1 MHNMAQIVDQI
12 LLLLIFNMR
21 EAVDMAPIDLA
32 LEYLQ
37 SLDPEEKI
45 NYTQIAKK
53 FGVDRSTLSRR
64 HRQVNGSKEDQYY
77 AQALLN
83 KEKSAILIDLV
94 NELAKNGVPVT
105 NARLAEFATAMTG
118 GKEPGKNWASRWV
131 KQHSEKL
138 IPVQERGEVNEQ
150 EDEKRIQA
158 LREEHERLKME
169 KEMLEAELARLRVD
183 NDE

>member
-1 MHNMAQIVDQI
+1 
-12 LLLLIFNMR
+12 
-21 EAVDMAPIDLA
+21 MAPIDLA

-64 HRQVNGSKEDQYY
+64 YRQVTGSKEDQYY

-83 KEKSAILIDLV
+83 RDQSEILITLV
-94 NELAKNGVPVT
+94 NELTKHGVPLT
-105 NARLAEFATAMTG
+105 SSKLAEFAKVIC

-131 KQHSEKL
+131 KAHSDKL
-138 IPVQERGEVNEQ
+138 ISQEKKEDDEKE
-150 EDEKRIQA
+150 EDEK
-158 LREEHERLKME
+158 
-169 KEMLEAELARLRVD
+169 
-183 NDE
+183 